1 MPYDFTHVESTE
13 VKQMN
18 KKYKTKTNLY
28 MQRYDQWLPAGKGLG
43 CG

>member
-18 KKYKTKTNLY
+18 KKYKTETNLY
-28 MQRYDQWLPAGKGLG
+28 IQRSD
-43 CG
+43 